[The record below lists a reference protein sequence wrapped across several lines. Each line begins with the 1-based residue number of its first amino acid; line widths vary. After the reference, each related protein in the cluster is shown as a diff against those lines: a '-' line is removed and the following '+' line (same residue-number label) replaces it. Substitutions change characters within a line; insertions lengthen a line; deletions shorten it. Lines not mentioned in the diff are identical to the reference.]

1 MDFLSLLHSL
11 STGDI
16 ALIVFALLSI
26 VQISPIKIDPWS
38 CLLRWFGKT
47 INGEVEKKIGTINE
61 HIKDVDTRLDDMM
74 NLGEQKDADAARN
87 RILIFDDELRRHIDH
102 SYEYFQQILADVD
115 TYTRYCEEHKS
126 SYPNSK
132 AEMAIKHIKDV
143 FDRCKEQDNFI

>member
-1 MDFLSLLHSL
+1 MGLFDIIKTIT
-11 STGDI
+11 TGDI
-16 ALIVFALLSI
+16 AIIVIALISL

-38 CLLRWFGKT
+38 WLLRWFGKS

-115 TYTRYCEEHKS
+115 EYTRYCNEHE

-132 AEMAIKHIKDV
+132 AEMAIKHIKNVYDK
-143 FDRCKEQDNFI
+143 CKENDNFI

>member
-1 MDFLSLLHSL
+1 MDFLTLLHSL

-38 CLLRWFGKT
+38 KLLKWFGKS
-47 INGEVEKKIGTINE
+47 INGEVSRQIGAINE
-61 HIKDVDTRLDDMM
+61 HIKEVDVRLDDMM
-74 NLGEQKDADAARN
+74 NMEEQKDADAARN

-115 TYTRYCEEHKS
+115 EYTRHCDEHE

-132 AEMAIKHIKDV
+132 AEMAIKHIKNVYDK
-143 FDRCKEQDNFI
+143 CKENDNFI

>member
-1 MDFLSLLHSL
+1 MGLFDIIKTIT
-11 STGDI
+11 TGDI
-16 ALIVFALLSI
+16 AIIVIALISL

-38 CLLRWFGKT
+38 WLLRWFGKSM
-47 INGEVEKKIGTINE
+47 
-61 HIKDVDTRLDDMM
+61 LDDMM

-115 TYTRYCEEHKS
+115 EYTRYCNEHE

-132 AEMAIKHIKDV
+132 AEMAIKHIKNVYDK
-143 FDRCKEQDNFI
+143 CKENDNFI

>member
-1 MDFLSLLHSL
+1 MDFLTLLHSL

-38 CLLRWFGKT
+38 KLLKWFGKS
-47 INGEVEKKIGTINE
+47 INGEVSRQIGAINE
-61 HIKDVDTRLDDMM
+61 HIKEVDVRLDDMM
-74 NLGEQKDADAARN
+74 NMEEQKDADAARN

-115 TYTRYCEEHKS
+115 EYTRYETDKS
-126 SYPNSK
+126 
-132 AEMAIKHIKDV
+132 AV
-143 FDRCKEQDNFI
+143 

>member
-1 MDFLSLLHSL
+1 MDFLTLLHSL
-11 STGDI
+11 STGDL

-26 VQISPIKIDPWS
+26 IQISPIKIDPWS
-38 CLLRWFGKT
+38 WLLRWFGKS

-115 TYTRYCEEHKS
+115 EYTRFCDEHE

-143 FDRCKEQDNFI
+143 YDKCKEQDNFI